1 MKNPPSLPAG
11 SAATDNNR
19 ANWSMQQAQVLSD
32 DAFVAW
38 RKLLEERT
46 GIYLLPQQKTFL
58 QSQLA
63 MRTRELG
70 SISFE
75 QYFEQLHAGID
86 GIIEWSILTDRLV
99 VKETTFFRH
108 QPSFDFLRHYV
119 QERIQAGLVN
129 ESFDVL
135 SVGCSTGE
143 ECYSLAML
151 LDDSFTQ
158 AGIRSYWG
166 VTGMDISMPA
176 LSFARQAVY
185 PARKI
190 NMVPTAYR
198 ERYFSMQ
205 DSLRGRVQPALKERV
220 CFTQGNVIELK
231 KVPLVKMDIISCNNM
246 LIYFR
251 RWRRRKILNNLAER
265 LKTGGILLIGLGE
278 IVDWEHPN
286 LIPVRD
292 DSVQAYVCVK

>member
-1 MKNPPSLPAG
+1 MNKQPPSNNVPNSDKF
-11 SAATDNNR
+11 SAS
-19 ANWSMQQAQVLSD
+19 WSMQQALELSEA
-32 DAFVAW
+32 AFVDW

-63 MRTRELG
+63 IRLRELG
-70 SISFE
+70 NISPE
-75 QYFEQLHAGID
+75 AYFEQLTHGVD
-86 GIIEWSILTDRLV
+86 SVIEWSILTDRLV
-99 VKETTFFRH
+99 VKETSFFRH
-108 QPSFDFLRHYV
+108 PPSYQFLRGYV
-119 QERIQAGLVN
+119 QDRIQAGLVN
-129 ESFDVL
+129 DSFDVL

-151 LDDSFTQ
+151 LDDSFTR

-166 VTGMDISMPA
+166 VTGMDISSPA
-176 LSFARQAVY
+176 LSFARAAVY

-190 NMVPTAYR
+190 NMVPAAFR
-198 ERYFSMQ
+198 ERYFTMQ
-205 DSLRGRVQPALKERV
+205 DNLRGRVQPNLKEKV

-231 KVPLVKMDIISCNNM
+231 KMPLVKMDIISCNNM

-286 LIPVRD
+286 LVPVRD
-292 DSVQAYVCVK
+292 DTVQAYVCVK